1 VGRYCRLH
9 CDVELSGAHPIGIHA
24 RELQAI
30 APHPLH
36 PINTIY
42 FPLTMD
48 VEMGDV
54 GYDID
59 IDVGASL
66 NTTSAPPP
74 PPPPQQQQQDV
85 SSAWRVA
92 VAVSRL

>member
-1 VGRYCRLH
+1 
-9 CDVELSGAHPIGIHA
+9 
-24 RELQAI
+24 
-30 APHPLH
+30 
-36 PINTIY
+36 
-42 FPLTMD
+42 MD

-74 PPPPQQQQQDV
+74 PQQDV
-85 SSAWRVA
+85 SSARRVA
-92 VAVSRL
+92 VDVSRL

>member
-1 VGRYCRLH
+1 
-9 CDVELSGAHPIGIHA
+9 
-24 RELQAI
+24 
-30 APHPLH
+30 
-36 PINTIY
+36 
-42 FPLTMD
+42 MD

-74 PPPPQQQQQDV
+74 PPPPQQQDV
-85 SSAWRVA
+85 SSAQRVA
-92 VAVSRL
+92 AAVSGL

>member
-1 VGRYCRLH
+1 MSYRAL
-9 CDVELSGAHPIGIHA
+9 LPIGIQA

-30 APHPLH
+30 APHPLQ
-36 PINTIY
+36 PANTTY
-42 FPLTMD
+42 FPLIMD

-74 PPPPQQQQQDV
+74 PQQDV
-85 SSAWRVA
+85 SSAQRVA
-92 VAVSRL
+92 AAMTGL

>member
-1 VGRYCRLH
+1 
-9 CDVELSGAHPIGIHA
+9 
-24 RELQAI
+24 
-30 APHPLH
+30 
-36 PINTIY
+36 
-42 FPLTMD
+42 MD

-74 PPPPQQQQQDV
+74 PPQQQQQQDV

-92 VAVSRL
+92 VAMSRL

>member
-1 VGRYCRLH
+1 
-9 CDVELSGAHPIGIHA
+9 
-24 RELQAI
+24 
-30 APHPLH
+30 
-36 PINTIY
+36 
-42 FPLTMD
+42 MD

-74 PPPPQQQQQDV
+74 QQQQQQDV

-92 VAVSRL
+92 AAMSRL

>member
-1 VGRYCRLH
+1 
-9 CDVELSGAHPIGIHA
+9 
-24 RELQAI
+24 
-30 APHPLH
+30 
-36 PINTIY
+36 
-42 FPLTMD
+42 MD

-74 PPPPQQQQQDV
+74 PPPQQQDV
-85 SSAWRVA
+85 SSAQRVA
-92 VAVSRL
+92 AAVSGL

>member
-1 VGRYCRLH
+1 
-9 CDVELSGAHPIGIHA
+9 
-24 RELQAI
+24 
-30 APHPLH
+30 
-36 PINTIY
+36 
-42 FPLTMD
+42 MD

-74 PPPPQQQQQDV
+74 QQQQQQDV
-85 SSAWRVA
+85 SSARRVA
-92 VAVSRL
+92 VAVSRR